1 MLPAVSTRPRRL
13 LIDTNLL
20 LVLIVGAHDRSQIE
34 RFKRTRA
41 YTADD
46 YDLLTRFIGAFGELA
61 VTPNVLTEVSNLA
74 GQLAEPLRGRVLSS
88 LALLTVQVSERYF
101 PSSDVVREP
110 DFLRFGLTDVS
121 IVFTAREKVAVL
133 TDDLALYLKLSA
145 EDVYVVNFNHL
156 RTGAMDA

>member
-1 MLPAVSTRPRRL
+1 MSAVSARPRIL

-20 LVLIVGAHDRSQIE
+20 LVLVVGSYDRNHIE

-46 YDLLTRFIGAFGELA
+46 YDLLTQFVGGFGELV

-88 LALLTVQVSERYF
+88 LALLAVQVSERYF

-121 IVFTAREKVAVL
+121 IVFTARDKVAVL
-133 TDDLALYLKLSA
+133 TDDLPLYLKLSA
-145 EDVYVVNFNHL
+145 MDAYVVNFNHL
-156 RTGAMDA
+156 RTGAVDV

>member
-1 MLPAVSTRPRRL
+1 MLPAASARPRSL

-20 LVLIVGAHDRSQIE
+20 LVLIVGSHDRNQIE

-46 YDLLTRFIGAFGELA
+46 YDLLTRFVASFGELA
-61 VTPNVLTEVSNLA
+61 VTPNVLTEVSDFV
-74 GQLAEPLRGRVLSS
+74 GQLSEPLRGRVLSS
-88 LALLTVQVSERYF
+88 LALLAVQVPERYF

-121 IVFTAREKVAVL
+121 VLLTAREQVAVL
-133 TDDLALYLKLSA
+133 TDDLPLYLKLSA
-145 EDVYVVNFNHL
+145 LDLYVVNFNHL
-156 RTGAMDA
+156 RTGASDV